1 MKPERWQK
9 IEGIY
14 HVALER
20 EEGQRAAFLNEAC
33 GGDEALRQEVESLL
47 AQEGATGSF
56 LEAPALEVAAKVM
69 SEDSGRSLLGRQLG
83 SYQVLSLLGTGG
95 MGEVYRAH
103 DRKLSRDVA
112 LKVLPKAFA
121 QDPERLGRLEREAR
135 MLASLNHPHIGAIH
149 TLEES
154 EGVRFLVLEL
164 VPGETLAERLKA
176 GPLEVP
182 EALRVCAQIAEALEA
197 AHERGVIHRDLKPAN
212 VKVTPEGQVKVLD
225 FGLAKAQGSPD
236 LSQAPT
242 VSATG
247 TETGAIL
254 GTPAYMSPEQ
264 ARGRAVDKR
273 TDIWAFGCVLYE
285 LITGQRAFARATV
298 SDTIAAIL
306 EREPDW
312 QALPQTTP
320 GSIQALLRR
329 CLRKDSNRR
338 LHDIADARIEIEEAL
353 SEPPKALA
361 AAEMAIGAAQPAPW
375 RRAIP
380 WVLAGLL
387 TIMLAVALWSLWQA
401 SPPAQQPVSRV
412 VINLPQG
419 QTFDWGDVSISPD
432 GTQVA
437 YIANTGGTLDTLQLY
452 VRRLNELD
460 SRPVPG
466 TAGAFHGGFSPDGKW
481 LAFGAFDGLLKKVSL
496 SGGAVQT
503 LCNYGEITEGQLG
516 VSWTPNGDALI
527 FAGDDGLFR
536 VSAAGGTPEVLAS
549 VVEGVE
555 RYHAW
560 PQVLPGGKAVLF
572 TVGQT
577 SGPSVA
583 VLSLETGERRTLIG
597 RGSYAR
603 YVPTGHLVYSREDKL
618 LAAPFDLD
626 QLQVTGP
633 PAVVL
638 ERLAIFS
645 EELGETPFS
654 VSESGSLVYFPSGG
668 GESERTLVWVDHQ
681 GAVEPLTLPPQ
692 AYDDPRLSPD
702 GQWLAVQIGP
712 GGNSDIWIYHISRG
726 TLTRLT
732 FEGGNLPLW
741 MPDGKRVTFAS
752 SRAGGAENL
761 FWKPADG
768 SGPAEQLTESE
779 RLQRPSSWSLDG
791 QVLAFSER
799 HSTTGLDIWVLPL
812 QGERKPR
819 PFLQTQFQEAA
830 AVFSPDGHWLAYTS
844 DESGRPEV
852 YVQPY
857 PGPGGKWQISTE
869 GGNEPVWVKNG
880 RELFYRDGNKMMAVP
895 VTTQPTFRAGPPT
908 LVFDGQYFRD
918 VALAAA
924 NYDITRDGQ
933 RFLMIQLGEQ
943 QGAPTQINVVLNWFE
958 ELKRLVPT
966 EQN

>member
-1 MKPERWQK
+1 M
-9 IEGIY
+9 
-14 HVALER
+14 A
-20 EEGQRAAFLNEAC
+20 
-33 GGDEALRQEVESLL
+33 
-47 AQEGATGSF
+47 
-56 LEAPALEVAAKVM
+56 
-69 SEDSGRSLLGRQLG
+69 EDSGRSLLGRQIG
-83 SYQVLSLLGTGG
+83 SYQVLSLLGAGG

-103 DRKLSRDVA
+103 DRKLGREVA
-112 LKVLPKAFA
+112 IKLLPKEFS

-149 TLEES
+149 TLEEA

-164 VPGETLAERLKA
+164 VAGETLGERLKA
-176 GPLEVP
+176 GPLEVA

-264 ARGRAVDKR
+264 ARGETVDKR

-285 LITGQRAFARATV
+285 LLTGQRAFARATV

-320 GSIQALLRR
+320 AKIRDLLRR
-329 CLRKDSNRR
+329 CLRKDTNRR
-338 LHDIADARIEIEEAL
+338 HRDIADARIEIEEAL
-353 SEPPKALA
+353 SEPPKELA
-361 AAEMAIGAAQPAPW
+361 AAEMAAEVAIGAAQPAPW

-380 WVLAGLL
+380 WILAGFLAV
-387 TIMLAVALWSLWQA
+387 IAAVALWSLWRA
-401 SPPAQQPVSRV
+401 SPPAQQPVSRFTM
-412 VINLPQG
+412 NLPQG
-419 QTFDWGDVSISPD
+419 QTFWEISPDVSISPD
-432 GTQVA
+432 GKQVA
-437 YIANTGGTLDTLQLY
+437 YLARTGGSKQQLY
-452 VRRLNELD
+452 VRRLNELQ
-460 SRPVPG
+460 SRPIPG
-466 TAGAFHGGFSPDGKW
+466 TAGAFHGAFSPDGNW
-481 LAFGAFDGLLKKVSL
+481 LAFGDSDDGLLKKVSL
-496 SGGAVQT
+496 AGGAPQT
-503 LCNYGEITEGQLG
+503 LCNYKEIAGGGPLG
-516 VSWTPNGDALI
+516 LRWTPDGDALI

-549 VVEGVE
+549 VVKGVE

-560 PQVLPGGKAVLF
+560 PQVLPGGKTVLF
-572 TVGQT
+572 TVGQK
-577 SGPSVA
+577 SGPSVGL
-583 VLSLETGERRTLIG
+583 LSLGTGERRTLIE
-597 RGSYAR
+597 RGAHAR
-603 YVPTGHLVYSREDKL
+603 YVPTGHLVYALEDKL

-638 ERLAIFS
+638 AGIEIFT

-654 VSESGSLVYFPSGG
+654 VSENGSLVYTTGDVG
-668 GESERTLVWVDHQ
+668 ASELTLVWVDHQ
-681 GAVEPLTLPPQ
+681 GAVEPLALPPRV
-692 AYDDPRLSPD
+692 YDDPRLSPD
-702 GQWLAVQIGP
+702 GQRLAVEIWKE
-712 GGNSDIWIYHISRG
+712 GNFDIWICHIPRG

-732 FEGGNLPLW
+732 FEGDNFDPLW
-741 MPDGKRVTFAS
+741 TPDGKRVTFS
-752 SRAGGAENL
+752 STRAGGAMSL
-761 FWKPADG
+761 LWKPADD
-768 SGPAEQLTESE
+768 SGPAEQLTESKH
-779 RLQRPSSWSLDG
+779 LQRPLSWSPDG

-799 HSTTGLDIWVLPL
+799 HPTTAGDIRVLPL

-819 PFLQTQFQEAA
+819 PFLQTQSQESS

-844 DESGRPEV
+844 DESSRNEV
-852 YVQPY
+852 YVQPF
-857 PGPGGKWQISTE
+857 PGPGGKWQISNE
-869 GGNEPVWVKNG
+869 GGDEPVWAKNG
-880 RELFYRDGNKMMAVP
+880 RELFYRDGNKMMTVEI
-895 VTTQPTFRAGPPT
+895 TTQPTFRAGDRT
-908 LVFDGQYFRD
+908 LLFEGQYWHQEGMLRADYD
-918 VALAAA
+918 V
-924 NYDITRDGQ
+924 TPDGQ
-933 RFLMIQLGEQ
+933 RFLMIKAGEQ
-943 QGAPTQINVVLNWFE
+943 EAPNQINVVLNWFE